1 MSAPAICK
9 VTVKPGAEPLPEHGY
24 ALLVSGGSASL
35 PIGDDVQAVIT
46 VKSKDETTYNAYDL
60 TVTYDPAVLTYKGIN
75 DANVSNLKVT
85 DDGSGTLRITGYGED
100 RTVGIDSILLTFTGN
115 AAGESNITV
124 TAAKIDKSEHAT
136 TADAPNAQ
144 ILNDSCK
151 VTVENIHRVT
161 LVGEIHGD
169 STVKDG
175 TDYRINLNDR
185 HYDYEITAQMNGQN
199 VTAEKK
205 TDTNGEIY
213 YNIGN
218 VTGDLNVTATR
229 TPKTYT
235 ITTDGTG
242 KEDLTAAG
250 SATYLQDYTFTVDKK
265 YGYTYLVTV
274 KKNGEDCPVSM
285 DADQK
290 TYTIAGINVTGDIQI
305 TVSKEVD
312 MSTRTKINFT
322 GNGSGNVTGGT
333 TQLAMRN
340 QEFTFEMTATDV
352 YEYTLKLADGTV
364 LTPEADGKTYKI
376 PASKVTGEELNVT
389 AERKGIITQT
399 VSKYLDLGSEKAI
412 WLVTASGA
420 VDDGNILTYDT
431 HSMYWS
437 TNYQAYAYLL
447 ISDKSQSEVEAEA
460 AGKVQEAAGTKQ
472 TLAYD
477 YDVNGTGTVDI
488 NDVQLIYNMYNA
500 MYDNFDMATME
511 KFLNADVNNDRK
523 VNVLD
528 ASQAVQE
535 MIKRNKQ

>member
-1 MSAPAICK
+1 M
-9 VTVKPGAEPLPEHGY
+9 
-24 ALLVSGGSASL
+24 
-35 PIGDDVQAVIT
+35 
-46 VKSKDETTYNAYDL
+46 
-60 TVTYDPAVLTYKGIN
+60 
-75 DANVSNLKVT
+75 
-85 DDGSGTLRITGYGED
+85 
-100 RTVGIDSILLTFTGN
+100 TFTGN

-161 LVGEIHGD
+161 LTGEIHGD

-175 TDYRINLNDR
+175 TDYRINLNDQ

-333 TQLAMRN
+333 TQLAMKN

-389 AERKGIITQT
+389 AGRKGIITQT

-477 YDVNGTGTVDI
+477 YDVNGTGTVGI

-500 MYDNFDMATME
+500 MYENFDMATME

-535 MIKRNKQ
+535 MIKRNK

>member
-1 MSAPAICK
+1 M
-9 VTVKPGAEPLPEHGY
+9 
-24 ALLVSGGSASL
+24 
-35 PIGDDVQAVIT
+35 
-46 VKSKDETTYNAYDL
+46 
-60 TVTYDPAVLTYKGIN
+60 
-75 DANVSNLKVT
+75 
-85 DDGSGTLRITGYGED
+85 
-100 RTVGIDSILLTFTGN
+100 
-115 AAGESNITV
+115 
-124 TAAKIDKSEHAT
+124 
-136 TADAPNAQ
+136 
-144 ILNDSCK
+144 
-151 VTVENIHRVT
+151 T

-175 TDYRINLNDR
+175 TDYRINLNDQ

-290 TYTIAGINVTGDIQI
+290 TYTIAGTNVTGDIQI

-333 TQLAMRN
+333 TQLAMKN

-399 VSKYLDLGSEKAI
+399 VSKYLDLGDEKAI

-477 YDVNGTGTVDI
+477 YDVNGTGTVGI

-500 MYDNFDMATME
+500 MYENFDMATME

-535 MIKRNKQ
+535 MIKRNK